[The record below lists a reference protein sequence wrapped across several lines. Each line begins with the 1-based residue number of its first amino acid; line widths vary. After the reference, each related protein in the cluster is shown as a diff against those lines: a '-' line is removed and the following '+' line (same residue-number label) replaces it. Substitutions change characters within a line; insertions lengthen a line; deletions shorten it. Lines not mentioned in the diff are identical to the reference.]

1 MFNLVPFPREMHHS
15 SFQSV
20 STAISK
26 APENNRKNP
35 ENAKQGAQKGHLW
48 LLRAPTCS
56 AWRVLPRTER
66 PPAPAHG
73 LVGNSRPV
81 RLSVDPSAGAHVSR
95 CTWPTSLLYVSSWGE
110 GTRPSS
116 LSTRGAWVGH
126 CPASAAG
133 RDPRAVGTDAHC

>member
-1 MFNLVPFPREMHHS
+1 MFNLVPFPREMHRS

-66 PPAPAHG
+66 PPALAHG
-73 LVGNSRPV
+73 LVAKSHPRQTQRGLLCWSTCLTLHLAN
-81 RLSVDPSAGAHVSR
+81 
-95 CTWPTSLLYVSSWGE
+95 PTSVSVLLG
-110 GTRPSS
+110 
-116 LSTRGAWVGH
+116 
-126 CPASAAG
+126 
-133 RDPRAVGTDAHC
+133 